1 MIDVYSGEL
10 KDLWPDNK
18 ESEFL
23 AFSYAIKGIMDRLI
37 EFDQHSMIY
46 ADVDNLPENIL
57 DHLAVELRA
66 MYYTQDLDLDTKRT
80 IIKNTLIWYMGFGT
94 VGTMEEL
101 MQIIFGVGSVVENWD
116 FDDEP
121 IGPYLFDVL
130 TDAPDSLV
138 SWDIINYVATMV
150 DKIKNAR
157 SQLRRIGFN
166 RKIQS
171 GARMATGIYS
181 YYGQALIPILLEI
194 VTHPQDIIGYSQQE
208 YSALCQA
215 LGYGEITMTWEC
227 IIPTIY
233 DWWTEIPFDPVYGD
247 LILEVTDPDGD
258 EIDYDEIRLRCRVE
272 DTLGQRIYSNEFTL
286 EALSAHEET

>member
-18 ESEFL
+18 ESDFL
-23 AFSYAIKGIMDRLI
+23 AFSYAIKGVMDRLI

-46 ADVDNLPENIL
+46 ADIDNLPENIL

-66 MYYTQDLDLDTKRT
+66 MYYTQDLEIETKRT

-121 IGPYLFDVL
+121 IEPYLFDVL

-166 RKIQS
+166 RKIPN
-171 GARMATGIYS
+171 GAKMATGIYS

-194 VTHPQDIIGYSQQE
+194 ITQPQDILGLPAHE
-208 YSALCQA
+208 YEMLCQA
-215 LGYGEITMTWEC
+215 MGYGKITMTWEC
-227 IIPTIY
+227 IIPTVY
-233 DWWTEIPFDPVYGD
+233 NVWTEIPFDPTYGD
-247 LILEVTDPDGD
+247 LIVEVRDPDGD
-258 EIDYDEIRLRCRVE
+258 EIDYNQIRIRCRVE
-272 DTLGQRIYSNEFTL
+272 DELGQRIYSNEVSL
-286 EALSAHEET
+286 EALSYETT

>member
-18 ESEFL
+18 ESDFL
-23 AFSYAIKGIMDRLI
+23 AFSYAIKGVMDRLI

-66 MYYTQDLDLDTKRT
+66 MYYTQDLEIETKRT

-121 IGPYLFDVL
+121 IEPYLFDVL

-166 RKIQS
+166 RKIPN
-171 GARMATGIYS
+171 GAKMATGIYS

-194 VTHPQDIIGYSQQE
+194 ITQPQDILGLPAHE
-208 YSALCQA
+208 YEMLCQA
-215 LGYGEITMTWEC
+215 MGYGKITMTWEC
-227 IIPTIY
+227 IIPTVY
-233 DWWTEIPFDPVYGD
+233 DVWTKIPFDPTYGD
-247 LILEVTDPDGD
+247 LIVEVRDPDGD
-258 EIDYDEIRLRCRVE
+258 EIDYNQIRIRCRVE
-272 DTLGQRIYSNEFTL
+272 DELGQRIYSNEVSL
-286 EALSAHEET
+286 EALSYETT